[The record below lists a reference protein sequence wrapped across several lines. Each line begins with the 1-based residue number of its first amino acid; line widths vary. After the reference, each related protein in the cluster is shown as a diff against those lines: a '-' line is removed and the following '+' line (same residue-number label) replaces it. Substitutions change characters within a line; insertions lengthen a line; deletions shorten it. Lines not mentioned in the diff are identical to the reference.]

1 MKNLIVTH
9 IPSTCIC
16 FTLIVIGSM
25 IFNLLQGGDSSLSF
39 LILFA
44 WLIACQ
50 LIDLLI
56 SKIEFRKWSH
66 YCITESVILYL
77 LSFLFYRLF
86 VWKSMDISI
95 LVPFTVIFLI
105 TDGFIFWYFHK
116 RQEIQAAEINEL
128 IQARGKL

>member
-1 MKNLIVTH
+1 MKNLISIH

-66 YCITESVILYL
+66 YCITESAILYL
-77 LSFLFYRLF
+77 SSLFFFRLF

-128 IQARGKL
+128 IQARGR